1 MSESTTSSR
10 SARNLILQQG
20 ISAPP
25 PAGCGRLSSALVFQP
40 RVVGVVALAG
50 IILQDG
56 IILQEPAIFAALAI
70 ALWWSAFLPRLNPF
84 DAVYNWTFGARPGA
98 VRLDPAPA
106 PRCFAQ
112 GMAASFTTAIA
123 LCLAGGYTTAAWI
136 LEGFMLVAVTAI
148 ALGRLCLGSFV
159 FHLISGRGSFAVR
172 TLPWGRGD

>member
-1 MSESTTSSR
+1 MSLHSGSSR

-25 PAGCGRLSSALVFQP
+25 PTGCGQLSSALVFQP
-40 RVVGVVALAG
+40 RIVGVVALAG
-50 IILQDG
+50 IILQA
-56 IILQEPAIFAALAI
+56 PAIFAALAV

-84 DAVYNWTFGARPGA
+84 DALYNLTFGARPGA
-98 VRLDPAPA
+98 VPLEPALA
-106 PRCFAQ
+106 PRRFAQ

-172 TLPWGRGD
+172 TLPWGRGN

>member
-1 MSESTTSSR
+1 MSEPVTDSK

-50 IILQDG
+50 V
-56 IILQEPAIFAALAI
+56 ILQEPAIFAALAI

-106 PRCFAQ
+106 PRRFAQ

-159 FHLISGRGSFAVR
+159 FHLVSGRGSFAVR

>member
-1 MSESTTSSR
+1 MEGVSEATTSSR

-50 IILQDG
+50 V
-56 IILQEPAIFAALAI
+56 ILQEPAIFAALAI
-70 ALWWSAFLPRLNPF
+70 VLWWSALLPRLNPF
-84 DAVYNWTFGARPGA
+84 DAVYNLTFGARPGA
-98 VRLDPAPA
+98 VRLEPAPA
-106 PRCFAQ
+106 PRRFAQ

-159 FHLISGRGSFAVR
+159 FHLISGRGAFAVR